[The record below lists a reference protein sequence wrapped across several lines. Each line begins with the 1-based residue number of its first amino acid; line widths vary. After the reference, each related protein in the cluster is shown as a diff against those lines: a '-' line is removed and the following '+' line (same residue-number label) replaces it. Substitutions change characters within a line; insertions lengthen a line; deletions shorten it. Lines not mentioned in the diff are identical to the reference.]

1 MEPRSQFHFLIRK
14 YGRWRSF
21 YDFKKIENP
30 RLSFPSGVKT
40 AAAVAGGA
48 YVGYQMG
55 KFTGRLAIVCF
66 LHFSYKLVFVTFL
79 HRFGHWGHGG
89 GWGMREY
96 NTWRVKDG
104 MLCRS

>member
-1 MEPRSQFHFLIRK
+1 MEPRSHFHFLKHRNCQ
-14 YGRWRSF
+14 WVLF
-21 YDFKKIENP
+21 YFLKKIENT
-30 RLSFPSGVKT
+30 RIRFSSGVKT

-55 KFTGRLAIVCF
+55 KFTGRLAVVCF
-66 LHFSYKLVFVTFL
+66 FHFSYKLIFVTFL

-89 GWGMREY
+89 GWGMKEY
-96 NTWRVKDG
+96 NTWREKDG

>member
-1 MEPRSQFHFLIRK
+1 M
-14 YGRWRSF
+14 
-21 YDFKKIENP
+21 ENP
-30 RLSFPSGVKT
+30 RRSFSSGVKT

-55 KFTGRLAIVCF
+55 KFTGRLDF
-66 LHFSYKLVFVTFL
+66 LSLFNLCYFL

-96 NTWRVKDG
+96 NTWREKDG

>member
-1 MEPRSQFHFLIRK
+1 M
-14 YGRWRSF
+14 
-21 YDFKKIENP
+21 
-30 RLSFPSGVKT
+30 KT

-55 KFTGRLAIVCF
+55 KFTGRLDFFTFSF
-66 LHFSYKLVFVTFL
+66 LFFIFVIFL

-96 NTWRVKDG
+96 NTWREKDG